1 VNGRTEEGAPI
12 SPLLANIY
20 LHYVFDLWV
29 EKWRRGAKGNVVV
42 VRYAD
47 DLVLGFQ
54 YKSDA
59 QRFRR
64 ELRER
69 LEGFGLELHP
79 TKTRLVR
86 FGRYASQ
93 DRAERGKGKP
103 ETFDFL
109 GFTHFCGKSRRGR
122 FLLMRWVSKV
132 RMRATLKVLR
142 RRILKRRHQPV
153 PVQGAWLRSVI
164 RGYFGYYAVPT
175 SFERLAEFRKE
186 VIRAWYRALRRRS
199 QRTRLT
205 WERMKILVERWI
217 PPARILHPWPDE
229 RFDARTRGRSPVR

>member
-1 VNGRTEEGAPI
+1 MIRSRLHRGGYRAKPVRRVYIQKPDGGER
-12 SPLLANIY
+12 PLGIASLEDKIVQRA
-20 LHYVFDLWV
+20 
-29 EKWRRGAKGNVVV
+29 V
-42 VRYAD
+42 VR
-47 DLVLGFQ
+47 VLNAI
-54 YKSDA
+54 YEA
-59 QRFRR
+59 
-64 ELRER
+64 
-69 LEGFGLELHP
+69 
-79 TKTRLVR
+79 
-86 FGRYASQ
+86 
-93 DRAERGKGKP
+93 
-103 ETFDFL
+103 DFL
-109 GFTHFCGKSRRGR
+109 GFSYGFRP
-122 FLLMRWVSKV
+122 
-132 RMRATLKVLR
+132 R